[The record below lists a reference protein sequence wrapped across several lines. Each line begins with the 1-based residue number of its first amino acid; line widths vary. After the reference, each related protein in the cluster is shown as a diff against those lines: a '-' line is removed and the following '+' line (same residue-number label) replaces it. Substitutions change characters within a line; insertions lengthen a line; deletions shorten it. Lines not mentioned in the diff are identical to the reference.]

1 MWFVFDIEEL
11 NSQQLQEFLLLL
23 LHIVSRL
30 RFKCPLFSVF
40 VLECLL
46 NNKVEIFVI
55 YPRVRGGRVQCPSGR
70 VKNIPPS
77 PVLNFN
83 LDYVRAPP
91 AIFCIPLWTKI
102 TFSKEWAAN
111 TIWIKLYTQTINKTQ
126 QSGVTTTNYKT
137 SSWSGETRN
146 KNENE
151 KQTGGFIFWDHHHQE
166 HNRNSIIT
174 EELSYYVFHR
184 SFHR

>member
-1 MWFVFDIEEL
+1 MCDSCLILKSWIRNNYKSFSFFFYVSSLAFGSSVHYFLYLCSSVSLIIKLRSLWFT
-11 NSQQLQEFLLLL
+11 QEC
-23 LHIVSRL
+23 V
-30 RFKCPLFSVF
+30 V
-40 VLECLL
+40 VEC
-46 NNKVEIFVI
+46 
-55 YPRVRGGRVQCPSGR
+55 SGE